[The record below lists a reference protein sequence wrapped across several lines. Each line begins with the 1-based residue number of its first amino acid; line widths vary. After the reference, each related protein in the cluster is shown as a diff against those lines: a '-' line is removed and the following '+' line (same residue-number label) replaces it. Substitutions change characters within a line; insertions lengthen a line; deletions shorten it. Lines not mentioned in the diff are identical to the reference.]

1 MAGQFCIIAPDVK
14 LGENVAIYSFVNL
27 YGCEIGD
34 GSKIGAFV
42 EIQKN
47 ARVGKNCKISSH
59 TFVCEGVIIEDG
71 VFVGHNVSFINDKFP
86 RAVNADGSLQTEADW
101 TLQYTTVKRG
111 ASIGTGATI
120 LGGITI
126 GERATVGAGSVVTR
140 DVPDGAT
147 VAGNPARIMNNEQLI
162 MFGNTMGRSDR

>member
-47 ARVGKNCKISSH
+47 AKVGRNCKISSH
-59 TFVCEGVIIEDG
+59 TFVCEGVTIEDG

-86 RAVNADGSLQTEADW
+86 RAVNEDGSLQTEADW
-101 TLQYTTVKRG
+101 TLEYTTVKRG

-126 GERATVGAGSVVTR
+126 GERATVGAGAVVTR

-147 VAGNPARIMNNEQLI
+147 VAGNPARIMSNE
-162 MFGNTMGRSDR
+162 